1 MNVLALDQLACI
13 VGNVWDQRIFPVGT
27 RKNQEY
33 SVAQPEHKKPYVSN
47 PTELRSKSLDFGI
60 ERFCGRIRQP
70 TLEII

>member
-33 SVAQPEHKKPYVSN
+33 SVANLNIKNYCCPVKK
-47 PTELRSKSLDFGI
+47 EMA
-60 ERFCGRIRQP
+60 
-70 TLEII
+70 

>member
-33 SVAQPEHKKPYVSN
+33 SVANLNIKNLMSPTPRNCDRKALTLALKDSADAFVS
-47 PTELRSKSLDFGI
+47 LRSK
-60 ERFCGRIRQP
+60 
-70 TLEII
+70 